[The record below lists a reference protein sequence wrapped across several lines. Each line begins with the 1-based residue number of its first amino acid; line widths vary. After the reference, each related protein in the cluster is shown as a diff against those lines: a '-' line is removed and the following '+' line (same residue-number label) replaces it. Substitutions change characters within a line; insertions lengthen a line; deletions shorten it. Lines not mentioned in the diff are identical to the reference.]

1 MIVIISAFWIFII
14 AFFVLELTLYA
25 VNTIRYPNRS
35 KIRKRLKR
43 LSEDEFVIEA
53 SDILQKRVLSD
64 VGFLDTI
71 LHHVPGIQAMD
82 RLIQQAN
89 STYSTGFYVLF
100 CLFIGSSG
108 FLVGSILVQ
117 NPFFAPIISAALT
130 AFPIVMLHQKKKKRM
145 AKFQRQLPEAL
156 ELVARALKA
165 GHAFSSGLKLTADEF
180 DDPLGSEFQTALDE
194 INFGVNITDALK
206 NLTSR
211 VDCSELRFFVVS
223 VIVQRETGGNLA
235 EIIEN
240 LARLIRERF
249 KFEGKIR
256 VLSAEGKLSAI
267 VLVALPFVITL
278 ALQFI
283 SPEYM
288 ETLFSEP
295 TGRMVIGVAMITMLM
310 GIIVIRG
317 MIKIKV

>member
-1 MIVIISAFWIFII
+1 MTIIVSAFWIFII
-14 AFFVLELTLYA
+14 AFFVLELVLYA

-43 LSEDEFVIEA
+43 LSEDDFVPEP
-53 SDILQKRVLSD
+53 SDILRKRVLSD
-64 VGFLDTI
+64 VRVLDRI
-71 LHHVPGIQAMD
+71 LRHIPGVQALD
-82 RLIQQAN
+82 RLVQQAN
-89 STYSTGFYVLF
+89 SKYSAGFYILF
-100 CLFIGSSG
+100 CLFLGSTG
-108 FLVGSILVQ
+108 YLVGSMVVQ
-117 NPFFAPIISAALT
+117 NPFFAPIIGLALT
-130 AFPIVMLHQKKKKRM
+130 AFPIFVLHRKKKQRM

-165 GHAFSSGLKLTADEF
+165 GHAFSSGLKLAADEF
-180 DDPLGSEFQTALDE
+180 DDPLGPEFQATLDE
-194 INFGVNITDALK
+194 INFGVSVTDALK
-206 NLTSR
+206 NLTTR
-211 VDCSELRFFVVS
+211 VDCPELRFFVVS

-249 KFEGKIR
+249 KFEGKVR

-267 VLVALPFVITL
+267 VLVALPFAITL
-278 ALQFI
+278 VLQFI
-283 SPEYM
+283 NPRYM
-288 ETLFSEP
+288 DTLFSEP
-295 TGRMVIGVAMITMLM
+295 AGRMVIGVAILTMLI